1 MQAAPP
7 KRSRRRRVLIGI
19 GLVIWFALLLL
30 PCVLFTLAVNQE
42 IAIPTGDLPGQQVRV
57 WLVMEAS
64 QRGLGY
70 STASVTQRS
79 DTQACLTTNI
89 GFLLWQGQADAT
101 RYCECYARS
110 SASEPWSLASM
121 DMAACSPA
129 P

>member
-1 MQAAPP
+1 M
-7 KRSRRRRVLIGI
+7 LIGI
-19 GLVIWFALLLL
+19 GLVIWFTLLLL

-42 IAIPTGDLPGQQVRV
+42 IAIPTGDLPGQQVRI
-57 WLVMEAS
+57 WLVMEVE

-79 DTQACLTTNI
+79 ETEVCLTTDI
-89 GFLLWQGQADAT
+89 GFLLWQGQAEAA

-121 DMAACSPA
+121 EMAACSPA